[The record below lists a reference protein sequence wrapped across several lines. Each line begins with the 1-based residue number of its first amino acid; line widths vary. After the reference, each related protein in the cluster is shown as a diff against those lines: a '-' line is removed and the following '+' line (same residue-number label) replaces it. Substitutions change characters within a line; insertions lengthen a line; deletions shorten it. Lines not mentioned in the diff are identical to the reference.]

1 MSYATP
7 YWPGFAVAVIAMGIT
22 AATETAFPAMM
33 KPLLDKGFQPDND
46 FQIWWAPIIV
56 MLIFLIRGTASFV
69 AGYSMQWVS
78 NNILRDLRQ
87 AMFDKLI
94 TTPSATFDA
103 HSAGQLI
110 SRLISE
116 TQYVMFAATNVV
128 TVLVRDSL
136 VLIGLLGWL
145 FYLNWKLT
153 LIVIILVP
161 PLAAITAKFSRRMRT
176 ISQGH
181 MSAIG
186 DMTSSVEEAIS
197 GHRVIKI
204 FDSTGHEKGR
214 FARINLEYRGQAM
227 RLAIAQALQS
237 PINQFVAALGVA
249 AVLTVWLVQ
258 TRSGA
263 ATIGDFVSF
272 VTAMLMMFSPL
283 RHLSDINAQLQRGL
297 TAASGV
303 FQLLDQASELDEGK
317 IVLQKTFANI
327 KYTNVVL
334 QYPSRSSP
342 SLIDINLTITAG
354 QTYAFVG
361 PSGGGKSSIV
371 NLIPRFYEIQSGKIT
386 IDNNNINRFTLR
398 SLRNQISL
406 VSQDIVLFNDT
417 IARNIAYG
425 KNGVTDAE
433 IWEALRVAD
442 LEAFVTSLPSGLDT
456 VVGDRGVRVSGGQ
469 RQRIAIARAVIK
481 NAPVLIF
488 DEATSA
494 LDNTSEAAVKSAIDA
509 LRIGRTT
516 LIVAHRLTTIR
527 SANQIVVVDRGKIV
541 QIGNHDQLMREKGLY
556 LSLYNKITEKE
567 KSKRTLN
574 GND

>member
-371 NLIPRFYEIQSGKIT
+371 NLIPRFYEIQSGEIT

-481 NAPVLIF
+481 NAPILIF

>member
-1 MSYATP
+1 
-7 YWPGFAVAVIAMGIT
+7 
-22 AATETAFPAMM
+22 
-33 KPLLDKGFQPDND
+33 
-46 FQIWWAPIIV
+46 
-56 MLIFLIRGTASFV
+56 
-69 AGYSMQWVS
+69 
-78 NNILRDLRQ
+78 
-87 AMFDKLI
+87 
-94 TTPSATFDA
+94 
-103 HSAGQLI
+103 
-110 SRLISE
+110 
-116 TQYVMFAATNVV
+116 
-128 TVLVRDSL
+128 
-136 VLIGLLGWL
+136 
-145 FYLNWKLT
+145 
-153 LIVIILVP
+153 
-161 PLAAITAKFSRRMRT
+161 MRT

-371 NLIPRFYEIQSGKIT
+371 NLIPRFYEIQSGEIT

>member
-1 MSYATP
+1 M
-7 YWPGFAVAVIAMGIT
+7 
-22 AATETAFPAMM
+22 
-33 KPLLDKGFQPDND
+33 
-46 FQIWWAPIIV
+46 
-56 MLIFLIRGTASFV
+56 
-69 AGYSMQWVS
+69 
-78 NNILRDLRQ
+78 
-87 AMFDKLI
+87 
-94 TTPSATFDA
+94 
-103 HSAGQLI
+103 
-110 SRLISE
+110 
-116 TQYVMFAATNVV
+116 
-128 TVLVRDSL
+128 
-136 VLIGLLGWL
+136 
-145 FYLNWKLT
+145 
-153 LIVIILVP
+153 
-161 PLAAITAKFSRRMRT
+161 
-176 ISQGH
+176 
-181 MSAIG
+181 
-186 DMTSSVEEAIS
+186 
-197 GHRVIKI
+197 
-204 FDSTGHEKGR
+204 
-214 FARINLEYRGQAM
+214 
-227 RLAIAQALQS
+227 
-237 PINQFVAALGVA
+237 
-249 AVLTVWLVQ
+249 
-258 TRSGA
+258 
-263 ATIGDFVSF
+263 
-272 VTAMLMMFSPL
+272 
-283 RHLSDINAQLQRGL
+283 
-297 TAASGV
+297 
-303 FQLLDQASELDEGK
+303 
-317 IVLQKTFANI
+317 
-327 KYTNVVL
+327 
-334 QYPSRSSP
+334 
-342 SLIDINLTITAG
+342 
-354 QTYAFVG
+354 
-361 PSGGGKSSIV
+361 V
-371 NLIPRFYEIQSGKIT
+371 NLIPRFYEIQSGEIT